1 MTKEILRLNLADA
14 KCELEKRE
22 IACDTL
28 KESLERYLKQE
39 RVDQLLKRAYELK
52 IIIKEA
58 EIEIQ
63 QLEIEKQQR
72 FLYKEYLCK

>member
-1 MTKEILRLNLADA
+1 MKESFRIHLADA

-63 QLEIEKQQR
+63 QMEIEKQQR
-72 FLYKEYLCK
+72 YIHKEYLCK

>member
-1 MTKEILRLNLADA
+1 MKESFRIHLADA